1 MFDRSNAKHD
11 AKNLQDTELIVAYRV
26 TRLQQSMDRKDRI
39 WAQEVMREMK
49 FRKLPPFNR

>member
-1 MFDRSNAKHD
+1 VFDRSKAKYD
-11 AKNLQDTELIVAYRV
+11 AQNLQDTELMVAYRV